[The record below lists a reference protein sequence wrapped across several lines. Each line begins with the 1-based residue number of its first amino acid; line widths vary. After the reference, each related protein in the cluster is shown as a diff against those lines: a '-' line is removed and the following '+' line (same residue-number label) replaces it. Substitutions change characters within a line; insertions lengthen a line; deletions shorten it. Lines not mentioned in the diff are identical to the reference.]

1 MPICMATTAKCQT
14 QKEDKDMRIFGLILS
29 LAVLA
34 ACDPT
39 YQPRPEPADTSSGSG
54 IKISGY
60 GRVGVSTSN

>member
-1 MPICMATTAKCQT
+1 MKI
-14 QKEDKDMRIFGLILS
+14 IGLILS
-29 LAVLA
+29 LVVLA

-39 YQPRPEPADTSSGSG
+39 YKPRPEPAETSTGNG